1 MDLLKGAVEKGCQQY
16 PRSLQTILSYG
27 TAGIRMRADNLDY
40 ILYRMGLLSVMFS
53 KFRKGQVTG
62 LMVTAS
68 HNPAEDNGVKLIDTM
83 GEMMP
88 IAWEKH
94 ATQLLN
100 VGDDKLE
107 FSLEAIVKEEGIDIN
122 IPAVVCTAMDTRPSS
137 VQLSKAAVDGIN
149 ALGGESHNYGLLTT
163 PQLHYIVCCINT
175 KEQYGL
181 PTEEGYYSKLTSAFL
196 KFNKDKR
203 TSKYLPG
210 LHVDLANGVSAPK
223 IKALKAY
230 LNDSLEINIYNDGSS
245 GKLNYECGAD
255 FVKVGQCPPSGIDL
269 QQGMRCAS
277 FDGDGDRIVYFYKK
291 KDGQFA
297 LLDGDKIA
305 TLFASFLSDLVKASG
320 LKLNLGLVQTAY
332 ANGSSTK
339 YITEIMKVPVACVPT
354 GVKHLHHKAG
364 DFDIGVYF
372 EANGHGTV
380 LFSDAAQKS
389 ILQQASDNSLDK
401 DTREVAGQLI
411 TAMNM
416 INQTVGDAISDMLL
430 VETILAYRDW
440 TCEDWDSAYT
450 DLPSVLLKVKV
461 EDRTIV
467 KTTDAERKTTSP
479 PGLQEAIDQ
488 LMAGYKFGRAFV
500 RPSGTED
507 VMRVYAEA
515 DTKEN
520 ANKLAYEV
528 GLQVYDLARG
538 IGDKP
543 QLPA

>member
-1 MDLLKGAVEKGCQQY
+1 MEILKKAAENGRQNY
-16 PRSLQTILSYG
+16 PRSLQTTLLYG

-40 ILYRMGLLSVMFS
+40 ILYRMGLLSVLFS

-68 HNPAEDNGVKLIDTM
+68 HNPVEDNGVKLIDTM

-88 IAWEKH
+88 ISWEKH
-94 ATQLLN
+94 ATKLLN
-100 VGDDKLE
+100 VSDDMLE
-107 FSLEAIVKEEGIDIN
+107 SSLEAIVKEEGIDIDT
-122 IPAVVCTAMDTRPSS
+122 PAVVCTAMDTRPSS
-137 VQLSKAAVDGIN
+137 AQLSRAAVGGIN
-149 ALGGESHNYGLLTT
+149 ALGGESRSFGLLTT
-163 PQLHYIVCCINT
+163 PQLHYIVCCLNT
-175 KEQYGL
+175 NHQYGL
-181 PTEEGYYSKLTSAFL
+181 PTEDGYYSKLTAAFL
-196 KFNKDKR
+196 KFNKGR
-203 TSKYLPG
+203 RPSRYLPR

-223 IKALKAY
+223 IQALKTY
-230 LNDSLEINIYNDGSS
+230 LGGALDITTYNDGSS
-245 GKLNYECGAD
+245 GKLNYQ
-255 FVKVGQCPPSGIDL
+255 VRGQLVSHSIDL
-269 QQGMRCAS
+269 APGMRCAS
-277 FDGDGDRIVYFYKK
+277 FDGDGDRIVYFYRRKG
-291 KDGQFA
+291 GQFA

-380 LFSDAAQKS
+380 LFSEGAQKT
-389 ILQQASDNSLDK
+389 ILHQAGDDSLDEA
-401 DTREVAGQLI
+401 TRAAAGQLV
-411 TAMNM
+411 TAMDM
-416 INQTVGDAISDMLL
+416 INQTVGDAISDLLL
-430 VETILAYRDW
+430 VETILAVRDW
-440 TCEDWDSAYT
+440 TCGDWDAAYT

-467 KTTDAERKTTSP
+467 KTTDAERRATSP
-479 PGLQEAIDQ
+479 PGLQAAIDE
-488 LMAGYKFGRAFV
+488 LVAGYKFGRAFV

-515 DTKEN
+515 DTKEH

-528 GLQVYDLARG
+528 GLQVYNLARG
-538 IGDKP
+538 IGEKP
-543 QLPA
+543 QCPA